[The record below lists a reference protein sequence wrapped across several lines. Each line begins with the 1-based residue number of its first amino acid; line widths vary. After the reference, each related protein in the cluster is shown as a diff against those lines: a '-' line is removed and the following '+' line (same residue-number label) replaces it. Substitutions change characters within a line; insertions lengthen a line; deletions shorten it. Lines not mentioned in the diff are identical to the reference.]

1 MSSNYLWKLYLENDA
16 EAFQRLLLEGI
27 PPPTHRASHQ
37 GAGGLGLE
45 VNTSHDDVNGKA
57 IVGTPTMVLGQG
69 LKRQKETR
77 LAFNR
82 QALRD
87 YDARGRSLIHLA
99 ATEYDGVPFL
109 RALLRHSQLDLTQPD
124 LESGWTALHRALY
137 HGNITAAR
145 LLLNTE
151 AAKIAAGEVSGG
163 ATLVKTKDHSG
174 ESPFELFYA
183 SVEGREAA
191 LQQRWET
198 YQPRAGDMDGLDLED
213 ADDSEDEVFSWR
225 VREIARQKDKL
236 LNSRAGDEV
245 LAFGS
250 NKNLTL
256 GFGDE
261 DDRQFPER
269 VPLQRPQQ
277 LLAELSG
284 KDSYNDLNAVEAF
297 KPLEIQDI
305 QLSKLHSAII
315 TSDPHNN
322 LYTCG
327 FGHGGRLGLGE
338 DQLTQFTYK
347 HVSIGDKPYSV
358 SKVALGLD
366 HTVVVLRNGEVW
378 TWGLSKHGQLGYA
391 TGKTALAGGSG
402 TGNAGYGQ
410 PKNKKPGQ
418 GYSGLEEAEIIQ
430 STPRRVVDNIKRE
443 NIIGCA
449 ASRLH
454 TVLHTYNT
462 LYVFGKNEGQ
472 LGILEASDLSTPAWV
487 PKKVVAGFLADHTIH
502 LVAATDKSTL
512 VMLET
517 HDVWL
522 FASHGYTRV
531 IFPVQ
536 RFFTSPNAVS
546 LPGATKRGNE
556 PNYIT
561 KITTG
566 GEIMCGLT
574 RMGDVYT
581 VNIGE
586 LFKSSGNSTSGG
598 KLSLPPVQRV
608 WNRKK
613 GPMAAKDVDVDQ
625 DGSIILCTESG
636 SVWRR
641 VKRTKANDSLN
652 GPSAS
657 IGSGGGGTT
666 PFGLEGKSKDF
677 KVSRVTGLTRIVS
690 VRSNK
695 FGAYAAIRKDCA
707 IMQTQLQLQFLEP
720 EPDNP
725 WIPCPPNLR
734 GLHPMFNLRNWS
746 KYDIRFPNINPKKW
760 RRMLESIDTKT
771 CDMTIRS
778 VNSDF
783 KVPVH
788 KAILLARCNIL
799 PKKLKELGKQGQLEW
814 GSGMFKLTIDEHGL
828 RLDIKEEFTSL
839 LWLIIDI
846 YALRVLSNTLN
857 ELKVSNRVA
866 ALGHALQV
874 IGYDLPTKATYNRNA
889 DVDLTEALRD
899 PLYTDHGD
907 MIIQLACGSEVRVY
921 STLLRLKSPFFET
934 LFKGSANGRWIAAK
948 VKQMKATGETAIR
961 VDMTHIP
968 LEVFQIV
975 LDYIYSGR
983 DALLQ
988 QIRGFPDVDTY
999 LDFVLD
1005 VLAVANE
1012 LMLDELSI
1020 ACQKV
1025 IGSYVNTR
1033 NASQLLKAIAP
1044 CSQKSFKDVC
1054 LQYMCFNL
1062 ETMLENFLLD
1072 DLDDWIMEE
1081 LDEAVRR
1088 LQQPYSLY
1096 SRCQAQEA
1104 RLLRKHPEMLE
1115 GIVRERQA
1123 LIAAYTEMIE
1133 AGHGREDALQLG
1145 AHRQKPTLSGS
1156 VTPTTPKKQR
1166 KKPTKE
1172 GPFLNIHPGTQPSAP
1187 NVGNEG
1193 MFDMEDEGGALSL
1206 GAQENQWDSF
1216 PGTPGCKLSAW
1227 APPNPPYA
1235 SPASSLSRGDGGA
1248 ISWLEAKNG
1257 EASSLSANGC
1267 DTSSLPKPRL
1277 THSTPSQDT
1286 PTTPWKDAS
1295 ASVAKLDMKEIMA
1308 QATVALSRQS
1318 NLSLE
1323 FSSAKGEDKVSS
1335 APAGVAVIP
1344 SPKLS
1349 QKEKRRLQQE
1359 QQRQQQQPFPS
1370 TPEKTKSSPWA
1381 TPSHGPR
1388 VALREVLS
1396 AVSNKPPS
1404 TALAALGSPAGVG
1417 PPVQMRPLQPAPTAP
1432 SKHPSASPTATR
1444 TPLPKTNLPMST
1456 SPRQGPVTGPSTSTP
1471 TPSSS
1476 TQPLLTSSVSRHPA
1490 RTQLSPPTRP
1500 SFLNPPNQS
1509 NSKPSPPPISS
1520 TEAFPSLQSAPSSTR
1535 IESCLHLSLAD
1546 IIEQQEAEQAF
1557 LRGKVEKRSL
1567 EDIQQ
1572 EQEFIDWWEK
1582 ECERVRAEREGVN
1595 PGGEAAERGGGEG
1608 LRRGKGSKGR
1618 GGKSNR
1624 NWGNEENGGGKRGG
1638 GSDIGDGGRGRSERG
1653 RGRGK
1658 EAEQPKV
1665 PPVQGIV
1672 IR

>member
-1 MSSNYLWKLYLENDA
+1 MSSKYLWKLYLENDA
-16 EAFQRLLLEGI
+16 EAFQRLLLEGT
-27 PPPTHRASHQ
+27 PPPTDRGSHQ
-37 GAGGLGLE
+37 GAVGGPGLDLQ
-45 VNTSHDDVNGKA
+45 TSHEGIDGKS
-57 IVGTPTMVLGQG
+57 IIGIPTKSSNFPGQS

-99 ATEYDGVPFL
+99 ATEYDGIPFL
-109 RALLRHSQLDLTQPD
+109 RSLLRHPQLDLTYPD

-151 AAKIAAGEVSGG
+151 AAKIAVGGVSGG

-183 SVEGREAA
+183 SIEGCEAV
-191 LQQRWET
+191 LHQLRET
-198 YQPRAGDMDGLDLED
+198 YQGRMEDVNGFDIED
-213 ADDSEDEVFSWR
+213 ADDSPDEFFSWR
-225 VREIARQKDKL
+225 AREIVRRRDKL
-236 LNSRAGDEV
+236 LKSRAGDEV
-245 LAFGS
+245 FAFGS

-277 LLAELSG
+277 LLAELGG
-284 KDSYNDLNAVEAF
+284 KRSHDDLNAMEAF
-297 KPLEIQDI
+297 KPLGIQDI

-327 FGHGGRLGLGE
+327 FGHGGRLGLGD

-366 HTVVVLRNGEVW
+366 HTVVILHNGEVW
-378 TWGLSKHGQLGYA
+378 TWGLNKYGQLGYA
-391 TGKTALAGGSG
+391 TGKTILAGGSG
-402 TGNAGYGQ
+402 TGNAGHGQ
-410 PKNKKPGQ
+410 AKNKKIGQ
-418 GYSGLEEAEIIQ
+418 GTSGLEEAELVQ

-449 ASRLH
+449 ASRIH
-454 TVLHTYNT
+454 TVLHAYDT

-472 LGILEASDLSTPAWV
+472 LGILEASDLSTPAWS

-502 LVAATDKSTL
+502 LVAATDKCTA

-522 FASHGYTRV
+522 FASYGYTRV

-536 RFFTSPNAVS
+536 RFFTDPNTVS
-546 LPGATKRGNE
+546 FPITDKRSKE

-561 KITTG
+561 KIATG

-581 VNIGE
+581 VHLGE
-586 LFKSSGNSTSGG
+586 AFKSSTSGG
-598 KLSLPPVQRV
+598 KLSLPAAQRI
-608 WNRKK
+608 WSRKK

-625 DGSIILCTESG
+625 DGSIIICTESG

-652 GPSAS
+652 GHSAS
-657 IGSGGGGTT
+657 IGAGGTT
-666 PFGLEGKSKDF
+666 TFGIEGKSKDYKF
-677 KVSRVTGLTRIVS
+677 SRVPGLTRIVS
-690 VRSNK
+690 VHSNK
-695 FGAYAAIRKDCA
+695 FGAYAAIRKDCT
-707 IMQTQLQLQFLEP
+707 IMQTHLQAESLEP
-720 EPDNP
+720 APDNP
-725 WIPCPPNLR
+725 CISCPSNLR
-734 GLHPMFNLRNWS
+734 GLHPIFSPENWS
-746 KYDIRFPNINPKKW
+746 KYDIRFPDIINSKIW
-760 RRMLESIDTKT
+760 RKMLESIDTGT

-778 VNSDF
+778 VNSDL

-799 PKKLKELGKQGQLEW
+799 RKKLKELGNQEQLEW
-814 GSGMFKLTIDEHGL
+814 GSGMFKITINEHGL
-828 RLDIKEEFTSL
+828 QLDIKEDFAPVL
-839 LWLIIDI
+839 LLIIDI
-846 YALRVLSNTLN
+846 YALRVLGYTFN
-857 ELKVSNRVA
+857 ERKVPNRVA

-874 IGYDLPTKATYNRNA
+874 TGYDLSQITTKNRNA
-889 DVDLTEALRD
+889 HVDLTEALRD

-907 MIIQLACGSEVRVY
+907 TIIELASGYEVRVY

-934 LFKGSANGRWIAAK
+934 LFKGSANGRWIAAR
-948 VKQMKATGETAIR
+948 VKQMKAAGETALR
-961 VDMTHIP
+961 VDMAHIP
-968 LEVFQIV
+968 WEIFQIV
-975 LDYIYSGR
+975 LDYIYSGN
-983 DALLQ
+983 DSLLQ
-988 QIRGFPDVDTY
+988 QVKGFPDVDTY

-1005 VLAVANE
+1005 VLAVADE

-1020 ACQKV
+1020 VCQKV
-1025 IGSYVNTR
+1025 IGLYVNTR

-1044 CSQKSFKDVC
+1044 FSQNAFKDMC
-1054 LQYMCFNL
+1054 LKYICINL

-1081 LDEAVRR
+1081 LDNAVRQM
-1088 LQQPYSLY
+1088 QQPCATY

-1104 RLLRKHPEMLE
+1104 RLLQQYPEMLE
-1115 GIVRERQA
+1115 GMVRERQA
-1123 LIAAYTEMIE
+1123 LIAVYAKMIE
-1133 AGHGREDALQLG
+1133 AGHGREDTLQSG
-1145 AHRQKPTLSGS
+1145 AHRHKATFSGP
-1156 VTPTTPKKQR
+1156 VTPTTAKKQR

-1172 GPFLNIHPGTQPSAP
+1172 GSSSNIHSGVLPSTLG
-1187 NVGNEG
+1187 VGNEG
-1193 MFDMEDEGGALSL
+1193 MIDMENEDGAFSL
-1206 GAQENQWDSF
+1206 GAQEKQRDS
-1216 PGTPGCKLSAW
+1216 TLARKVSAW
-1227 APPNPPYA
+1227 APYNSAYV
-1235 SPASSLSRGDGGA
+1235 SPASSLPRGNGGA

-1257 EASSLSANGC
+1257 EPSSLGVDVFDTPLPPKPEMTPS
-1267 DTSSLPKPRL
+1267 TSSP
-1277 THSTPSQDT
+1277 DT
-1286 PTTPWKDAS
+1286 PAKPWKDAS
-1295 ASVAKLDMKEIMA
+1295 ANVAKLDMKEIMV
-1308 QATVALSRQS
+1308 QAAVASSRHS
-1318 NLSLE
+1318 NLSLGL
-1323 FSSAKGEDKVSS
+1323 SSAKGEEKVAS
-1335 APAGVAVIP
+1335 ASAGATVTP

-1359 QQRQQQQPFPS
+1359 QQQRQHQPLPS

-1381 TPSHGPR
+1381 TPSQGPR
-1388 VALREVLS
+1388 IVLREVLE
-1396 AVSNKPPS
+1396 ADANKPPS
-1404 TALAALGSPAGVG
+1404 SPALAALSSPAGIG
-1417 PPVQMRPLQPAPTAP
+1417 SPVQMRPLQLAPTTP
-1432 SKHPSASPTATR
+1432 SKHLPASSTTTR
-1444 TPLPKTNLPMST
+1444 ILQPKIDVHISTP
-1456 SPRQGPVTGPSTSTP
+1456 PRIGLLTPSTSTP
-1471 TPSSS
+1471 TPSIRPPLPISVS
-1476 TQPLLTSSVSRHPA
+1476 HHPTRTQPP
-1490 RTQLSPPTRP
+1490 PPTRP
-1500 SFLNPPNQS
+1500 SSLNPSNQS
-1509 NSKPSPPPISS
+1509 KSNPPPISS
-1520 TEAFPSLQSAPSSTR
+1520 IQALPELKSASSSARVEPS
-1535 IESCLHLSLAD
+1535 LHLSLAD
-1546 IIEQQEAEQAF
+1546 IIEQQAAEQAF
-1557 LRGKVEKRSL
+1557 LKGKVEKRSL

-1572 EQEFIDWWEK
+1572 EQEFMDWWDK
-1582 ECERVRAEREGVN
+1582 ECERIRMESESIN
-1595 PGGEAAERGGGEG
+1595 PGREVIGQGDRRGKRG
-1608 LRRGKGSKGR
+1608 GKGSKGR
-1618 GGKSNR
+1618 GGKSGGD
-1624 NWGNEENGGGKRGG
+1624 GNEENGRGRRGDSSGRGG
-1638 GSDIGDGGRGRSERG
+1638 DRRGRSERG

-1658 EAEQPKV
+1658 ETEQPRA